1 MNVVVMLRL
10 CVCVCVCVCFSLPN
24 EMGNMP
30 QLKSLLLDGN
40 PLKTLRRDV
49 MQVCGGEG
57 YELNDALE

>member
-1 MNVVVMLRL
+1 MNVVVMLQL
-10 CVCVCVCVCFSLPN
+10 CVCLYDIVYLFSLPN

-49 MQVCGGEG
+49 VQVCGGG
-57 YELNDALE
+57 V